1 VQASLGQRIREL
13 RQAKDLSLR
22 EFAKRL
28 GDLTPPYLS
37 DIELGRRYP
46 SASVLEKMAKAL
58 DVPVNELR
66 ALDPRPPI
74 DDLKKL
80 GVEDPKLG
88 FALRQVVDRKVSG
101 QRLIELL
108 KEVDSERP
116 KKK

>member
-1 VQASLGQRIREL
+1 VKILLGERIREL

-46 SASVLEKMAKAL
+46 SENVLEMMAKAL
-58 DVPVNELR
+58 EVPVDELR
-66 ALDPRPPI
+66 ALDPRPPMEG
-74 DDLKKL
+74 LKRL
-80 GVEDPKLG
+80 GTQDPKLG
-88 FALRQVVDRKVSG
+88 FALRQMVDRKVSG
-101 QRLIELL
+101 KKLMEFLNSL
-108 KEVDSERP
+108 DSERP